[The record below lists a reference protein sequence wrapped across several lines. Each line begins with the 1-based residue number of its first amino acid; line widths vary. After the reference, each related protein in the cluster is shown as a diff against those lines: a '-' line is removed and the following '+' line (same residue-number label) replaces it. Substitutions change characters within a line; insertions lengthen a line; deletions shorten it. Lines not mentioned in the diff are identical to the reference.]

1 MKILENEEVGGI
13 FFVLEMGILFRI
25 IILFEFNC
33 KYELFFDEFIL
44 KLDIIYIGM

>member
-25 IILFEFNC
+25 II
-33 KYELFFDEFIL
+33 FFYLNLIVNMSYFLINL
-44 KLDIIYIGM
+44 Y